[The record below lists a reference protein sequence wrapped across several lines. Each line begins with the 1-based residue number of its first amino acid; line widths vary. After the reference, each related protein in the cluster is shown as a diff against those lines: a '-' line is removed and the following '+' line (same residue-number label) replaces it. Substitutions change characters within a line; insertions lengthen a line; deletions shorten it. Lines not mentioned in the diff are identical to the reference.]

1 MWNLKIID
9 TDKSLYI
16 AIADAMERDIQLGLL
31 KGGERMP
38 THRDLARIVGVN
50 VTTITRAYK
59 EAEKRGLITS
69 TVGRGTFVTSDL
81 GKSASLYRDE
91 ERGGHLIEMGLVLP
105 LHTVEPDIGEVIGR
119 VLKKGGLNRFM
130 GYTPPNGLL
139 RHREIGSQWI
149 RRFGVEADAE
159 TTVVT
164 AGVQHALLCVFSALF
179 QPGDRIAVDCL
190 TYPGVKAAA
199 KRCGIYLE
207 GVPVDPEGMLPKEL
221 ESLCRRTDIKGV
233 YTVSTMENP
242 TNSVMSEE
250 RIQAIASIIEKRD
263 LLLIEDDIYRFMS
276 ASGPAPLSTLIPER
290 SVYLAGVSKAFYA
303 GLRVGFLRAPKRLCG
318 RIAQA
323 VVDTMWMAPSLNAE
337 IVCSCIEEGIADEI
351 IARKIGEIRE
361 RASIAERILADC
373 QYRYEKDS
381 MFLWLHLPEE
391 RNSVEFEKSS
401 AVFGV
406 NVVSSEKFAVG
417 GAVPPNCIRISLSG
431 ADSREEL
438 EKGLLIIRRILDG
451 QIGSSESIL

>member
-1 MWNLKIID
+1 MWDLKIID
-9 TDKSLYI
+9 TDQSLYV
-16 AIADAMERDIQLGLL
+16 AIADAMERDIQLGIL

-38 THRDLARIVGVN
+38 THRELARIVGVN

-91 ERGGHLIEMGLVLP
+91 TQEGRLIELGLVLP
-105 LHTVEPDIGEVIGR
+105 LHTVEPDIGDVIGR
-119 VLKKGGLNRFM
+119 ILKKGRLNQYM
-130 GYTPPNGLL
+130 GYTPPNGLA
-139 RHREIGSQWI
+139 RHREVGSAWI
-149 RRFGVEADAE
+149 RRFGVGADAE

-164 AGVQHALLCVFSALF
+164 AGVQHALICVFSALF
-179 QPGDRIAVDCL
+179 QPGDRVAVDHL

-199 KRCGIYLE
+199 KRCGIHLE
-207 GVPVDPEGMLPKEL
+207 GVPVDLEGILPKEL
-221 ESLCRRTDIKGV
+221 ESLCKRTDIKGV

-242 TNSVMSEE
+242 TNSAMSEQ
-250 RIQAIASIIEKRD
+250 RMNAIAAIIEKRD

-337 IVCSCIEEGIADEI
+337 IVCTCIEEGIADEI

-361 RASIAERILADC
+361 RAAIAESVLDGYE
-373 QYRYEKDS
+373 YRYEKDS
-381 MFLWLHLPEE
+381 MFLWLRLPDEQAAA
-391 RNSVEFEKSS
+391 EFEKS
-401 AVFGV
+401 AAGFGV
-406 NVVSSEKFAVG
+406 NIVSSEKFAVG
-417 GAVPPNCIRISLSG
+417 GSVPPNYIRISLSG
-431 ADSREEL
+431 AENRKEL
-438 EKGLLIIRRILDG
+438 HKGLTVIQRLLDG
-451 QIGSSESIL
+451 EIGSPEGIL